1 MVPYTVDS
9 ECKHTHTHIV
19 RIKGLN
25 SSQNVIQQH
34 LWFRGLDDMGL
45 DDIQAL
51 TPPCY
56 FIYIYIPPR
65 YYVTTKS
72 H

>member
-1 MVPYTVDS
+1 MSVN
-9 ECKHTHTHIV
+9 THTHIV

-34 LWFRGLDDMGL
+34 LWFRGLDVMGL

-51 TPPCY
+51 TPPLLFHLY
-56 FIYIYIPPR
+56 LYS
-65 YYVTTKS
+65 TKILC
-72 H
+72 HN